1 MESAE
6 LRPPRPGVL
15 SGTAVWRLL
24 ASDDSSSETCG
35 SEYIYFEESRKMPLI
50 LTFTVSSHYYCLK
63 RYVFSG

>member
-6 LRPPRPGVL
+6 LRLPRPGVL

-35 SEYIYFEESRKMPLI
+35 SELRIYLKPQRPFPWAFFRK
-50 LTFTVSSHYYCLK
+50 TGGKV
-63 RYVFSG
+63 